1 MARTSARRATTS
13 SRAATAVSASDYLA
27 FVTDLSGILVL
38 WDIDGTLVT
47 HAPAARD
54 RHAYAVSTVLG
65 REIERLPAGIGKT
78 DRQIIVELFA
88 DHLPTEDEIEQAITV
103 IDAVTAEDMLTSPST
118 ALDGT
123 RETLLH
129 LTDIG
134 AEHSVLT
141 GNTPRRARL
150 KLESAGLAEHIDFD
164 SGFYGHVHSTR
175 MELVADA
182 AERLSLQPGVRPV
195 IIGDTPLDILAGHAS
210 GIPVIAVATGIYSM
224 DDLRDHRPHAV
235 VKDLTGS
242 QPELVKHIA
251 AAMRANSP

>member
-13 SRAATAVSASDYLA
+13 SHAATAGSASDYVS
-27 FVTDLSGILVL
+27 FVTDLSGVLVL

-65 REIERLPAGIGKT
+65 REVERLPAGIGKT

-88 DHLPTEDEIEQAITV
+88 DHIPSEVEIDKAIAV
-103 IDAVTAEDMLTSPST
+103 IDAVTAEDLLTAPST
-118 ALDGT
+118 ALRGT
-123 RETLLH
+123 RETLIH
-129 LTDIG
+129 LADVG
-134 AEHSVLT
+134 VEHSVLT
-141 GNTPRRARL
+141 GNTPTRARL
-150 KLESAGLAEHIDFD
+150 KLESAELAEHIDFD

-224 DDLRDHRPHAV
+224 DDLREHRPHAV
-235 VKDLTGS
+235 VEDLTGS
-242 QPELVKHIA
+242 QPELVGHIA
-251 AAMRANSP
+251 SAMRTNSP